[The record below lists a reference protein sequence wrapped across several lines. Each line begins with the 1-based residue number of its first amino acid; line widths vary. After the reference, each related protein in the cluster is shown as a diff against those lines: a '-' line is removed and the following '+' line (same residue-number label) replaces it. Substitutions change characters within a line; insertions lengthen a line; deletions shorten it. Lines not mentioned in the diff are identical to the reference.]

1 MTMCTFSSGGY
12 PLGAQYDKRAPYN
25 QPEPKKVK
33 VNVCI
38 SVTYSKSVDVIVD
51 ENYTNEDLRDAV
63 EDMGILPNYILQ
75 ECQNELIA
83 DLEENNWL
91 TKQYDLESLK
101 SEIQRHTPWH
111 EDEFEVIENNF
122 IPHE

>member
-1 MTMCTFSSGGY
+1 MENSLGGY